1 MCRCEGYGFQAVYS
15 RIEYMNTVEPPV
27 SKPPIMSRIC
37 GRLREVV
44 AYQRSDHRGSKF
56 CCNLHMVIAET

>member
-1 MCRCEGYGFQAVYS
+1 
-15 RIEYMNTVEPPV
+15 
-27 SKPPIMSRIC
+27 MSRIC

-56 CCNLHMVIAET
+56 LVMYVHVYVMYVYGNCGGLTLLPVLIETQSNNFSLDCHI